1 MHGSLIW
8 YYKSIPD
15 FKQLHLDDQVLLIK
29 CNLLNIIHLHHIIVQ
44 NFQDDPK
51 IGEHMSKWI
60 DPDFH
65 RQMAETRRYFYR
77 FTKYPLLLKLTLIVF
92 IFTMNLSMPDGS
104 SQYDQYQN
112 RAQLNECQDR
122 YTTLLWN
129 YLTHLFDEKDA
140 IRAMEIIVTQ
150 ILRYQQLMVIMR
162 QFVRHGSKHDVLHSL
177 MQSIFGLT

>member
-15 FKQLHLDDQVLLIK
+15 FKQLEFDDQILLIK
-29 CNLLNIIHLHHIIVQ
+29 SNLLNIIHLHHIIIQ
-44 NFQDDPK
+44 NFQDNPK

-65 RQMAETRRYFYR
+65 RQMSETRRYFYR

-92 IFTMNLSMPDGS
+92 IFTMNLSIPDGS
-104 SQYDQYQN
+104 SQYDEYKNRKKINEYQN
-112 RAQLNECQDR
+112 H
-122 YTTLLWN
+122 YTIILWN
-129 YLTHLFDEKDA
+129 YLTHLFEEKDA

-150 ILRYQQLMVIMR
+150 ILRYQKLMMIMKR
-162 QFVRHGSKHDVLHSL
+162 FVQHESKHDVLHSL